1 MYFNPMQERAGMSP
15 LAPLR
20 LTADTAYDSMKYN
33 RNALRNGGI
42 PDYILFGTPDM
53 TDKEIE
59 DFYAR
64 WETRFS
70 GPDKAHRPAIA
81 SSISDM
87 KSLAFS
93 QREMEW
99 LDGLRWGLEE
109 TSRVYGVPQPFLG
122 SLREATLANVET
134 LERIFWRTTM
144 IPEITF
150 LQDRITH
157 DAIPK
162 LGFRG
167 ITASFDLE
175 KIDVLTEQE
184 EPRLKRE
191 TEYLDRG
198 VLSVNEVRISRGLPP
213 VAGGDDRDAPSRRR
227 HPTRPTQPALTGAA
241 SRPYELSLIH
251 I

>member
-1 MYFNPMQERAGMSP
+1 MFLRLEMLQAGM
-15 LAPLR
+15 
-20 LTADTAYDSMKYN
+20 
-33 RNALRNGGI
+33 
-42 PDYILFGTPDM
+42 
-53 TDKEIE
+53 
-59 DFYAR
+59 
-64 WETRFS
+64 W
-70 GPDKAHRPAIA
+70 
-81 SSISDM
+81 
-87 KSLAFS
+87 
-93 QREMEW
+93 
-99 LDGLRWGLEE
+99 
-109 TSRVYGVPQPFLG
+109 
-122 SLREATLANVET
+122 LREATLANVET

-241 SRPYELSLIH
+241 SRPYEQRTEERPSNGRLLSPAH
-251 I
+251 PETRHHP